1 MTRQSRHRSHV
12 KYWIGAL
19 AATMALPGAAQPDA
33 WPRRPVTIVAGF
45 AAGAGTDM
53 LARAVADK
61 LTGRLGQPVVVENK
75 AGAGGSFAVSA
86 VAAAAADGHT
96 LLLAPNTVVISPHL
110 MKTRT
115 DILTDLVPVGQVTR
129 STLLLATSPTA
140 GLGVKNVRELTALAR
155 KKPGLSFGTAG
166 MGTPQ
171 HIAGELYKKSAGIDL
186 THIAYRG
193 TAPAL
198 TDLLGGQISLSFTS
212 LTAAKPYLDSG
223 RLVPLAVVEKE
234 RSPLLPNVPTMTE
247 QGVAGVELTGWFGT
261 FAPKGTPP
269 EVVAKINKEI
279 AAVLALPDI
288 QKKFKDQGELPSAG
302 TPEAFGELVRSEYQL
317 YEKIVRDFG
326 IKVD

>member
-1 MTRQSRHRSHV
+1 MNRKSQHESRV

-19 AATMALPGAAQPDA
+19 AAAMALPGAAQADA
-33 WPRRPVTIVAGF
+33 WPRRPVTIVVGF

-86 VAAAAADGHT
+86 VAAAPADGHT

-140 GLGVKNVRELTALAR
+140 GLGVKDVKELTALAR
-155 KKPGLSFGTAG
+155 KQPGLSFGTAG

-171 HIAGELYKKSAGIDL
+171 HIAGELYKKSAGIEL

-198 TDLLGGQISLSFTS
+198 TDLIGGQINLSFTS

-223 RLVPLAVVEKE
+223 RLVPLAVVEKD

-247 QGVAGVELTGWFGT
+247 QGVPGVELTGWFGT
-261 FAPKGTPP
+261 FAPKGTPA

-288 QKKFKDQGELPSAG
+288 QKRFKDQGELPMAG
-302 TPEAFGELVRSEYQL
+302 TPEAFGELVRSEYRL